1 MIFYLDLLN
10 INFMVSTYTSIF
22 FIQDKGNLYSSKLS
36 KNISA
41 FCTHKKKYNSLWS
54 LYIFR
59 FLNWKKYYAS
69 LIKSVFLT
77 SLYKTTLKSTC

>member
-36 KNISA
+36 KNILH
-41 FCTHKKKYNSLWS
+41 FVHKKNYNSL
-54 LYIFR
+54 
-59 FLNWKKYYAS
+59 
-69 LIKSVFLT
+69 
-77 SLYKTTLKSTC
+77 

>member
-10 INFMVSTYTSIF
+10 INFMVSTYTSNFYTRQRQPIF
-22 FIQDKGNLYSSKLS
+22 IKAIKEYFCILYTRKITIVFEVFIFSGFEL
-36 KNISA
+36 
-41 FCTHKKKYNSLWS
+41 KKK
-54 LYIFR
+54 F
-59 FLNWKKYYAS
+59 AS

>member
-10 INFMVSTYTSIF
+10 INFMVSTYTSII

-41 FCTHKKKYNSLWS
+41 FCTQKKNTIVFEVF
-54 LYIFR
+54 IFSG
-59 FLNWKKYYAS
+59 FWIQKKFAS